1 MYVGYTVHTTYN
13 TYARTYAVGA
23 KLRSTWLYMGF
34 IFGGLGFVRAYLGI
48 DKSLAFVSFET
59 IDDVAGGLEN
69 RADCT

>member
-1 MYVGYTVHTTYN
+1 
-13 TYARTYAVGA
+13 
-23 KLRSTWLYMGF
+23 MGF